1 MSLETIWFIPEKV
14 ILLRAT
20 ANLSTGDIIQSTEEG
35 VALIESCTT
44 PKIHVLF
51 DTEELISFS
60 RDVFALS
67 NAVQKLMGHPRYG
80 WFVMFG
86 RNDPIVRFITS
97 IVTQIFKRNFKIC
110 DNRQEAIDFLQ
121 QLLDEEDT
129 STPSDG

>member
-1 MSLETIWFIPEKV
+1 MALETSWFIPEKI

-20 ANLSTGDIIQSTEEG
+20 GDLSTDDIIQSTEEG
-35 VALIESCTT
+35 VALIESCST
-44 PKIHVLF
+44 PNVHVLF
-51 DTEELISFS
+51 DTEELVSFT

-97 IVTQIFKRNFKIC
+97 IVTQVFKRHFKIC
-110 DNRQEAIDFLQ
+110 MDRQEAVDFLQ
-121 QLLDEEDT
+121 ALIDEEESPHGT
-129 STPSDG
+129 

>member
-1 MSLETIWFIPEKV
+1 MALETSWFIPEKI

-20 ANLSTGDIIQSTEEG
+20 GDLSTDDIIQSTEEG
-35 VALIESCTT
+35 VALIESCST
-44 PKIHVLF
+44 PNVHVLF
-51 DTEELISFS
+51 DTEDLVSFT

-97 IVTQIFKRNFKIC
+97 IVTQVFKRHFKIC
-110 DNRQEAIDFLQ
+110 MDRQEAVDFLQ
-121 QLLDEEDT
+121 ALIDEEESPHGT
-129 STPSDG
+129 

>member
-1 MSLETIWFIPEKV
+1 MALETSWFIPEKV

-20 ANLSTGDIIQSTEEG
+20 GDLTTEDIVQSTEAG
-35 VALIESCTT
+35 VVLIESCTT
-44 PKIHVLF
+44 PRIHVLF
-51 DTEELISFS
+51 DTEELISFT

-67 NAVQKLMGHPRYG
+67 SAVQKLMGHPRYG

-110 DNRQEAIDFLQ
+110 VTREEAVDFLQ
-121 QLLDEEDT
+121 ELIDEE
-129 STPSDG
+129 SNGSGRS